1 MKLHWTIKSN
11 ELTQNLFCPI
21 GVCRNLFESSSVWS
35 YIVPQRCTGSSD
47 ICKNGWYLLLR
58 RTIR

>member
-1 MKLHWTIKSN
+1 MTLHWTI
-11 ELTQNLFCPI
+11 I
-21 GVCRNLFESSSVWS
+21 R
-35 YIVPQRCTGSSD
+35 TGTSD

>member
-1 MKLHWTIKSN
+1 MTLHWTIISN
-11 ELTQNLFCPI
+11 ELTQKFFCPI
-21 GVCRNLFESSSVWS
+21 GVRRNLFESSSAWS
-35 YIVPQRCTGSSD
+35 YRRTGSSD

>member
-1 MKLHWTIKSN
+1 MTLHWTNISN
-11 ELTQNLFCPI
+11 ELTQIFFCPI
-21 GVCRNLFESSSVWS
+21 AVRRNLFESSSVWS
-35 YIVPQRCTGSSD
+35 YRTGSSD